1 MERSVSP
8 LRPGEIVLAGTP
20 IGNLGDTTPRL
31 EHALRTADIVAA
43 EDTRRLHHLVNAL
56 GITLSGSVVSY
67 HEHNEAER
75 AAELLAAASSGKT
88 VVIVSDAGMPTV
100 SDPGFRAVHAAMEAG
115 VNVTAIPGPSAVLT
129 ALAVSGLPTDR
140 FTFEGFIPRKAGD
153 RAERLSELSTER
165 RTMVFFE
172 APHRVEAL
180 LGAMIDAFGASRRVA
195 VCRELTKLHEEII
208 RGPLEDVHAWAKDNE
223 VRGEIVVVLEGAP
236 AQEKAQATD
245 LVGSVNELIESGLRL
260 KEAVQAVAQRERV
273 PQRDLYAAVVES
285 RKK

>member
-1 MERSVSP
+1 MDRSLSP

-31 EHALRTADIVAA
+31 EHALQTADIVAA

-56 GITLSGSVVSY
+56 GLKLTGDVVSY

-115 VNVTAIPGPSAVLT
+115 ISVSTIPGPSAVLT

-140 FTFEGFIPRKAGD
+140 FTFEGFIPRKAGE
-153 RAERLSELSTER
+153 RAERLSELATER

-172 APHRVEAL
+172 APHRLETL
-180 LGAMIDAFGASRRVA
+180 LSAMQDAFGDERRVS
-195 VCRELTKLHEEII
+195 VCRELTKLHEEVI
-208 RGPLEDVHAWAKDNE
+208 RGSLAEVHDWAASNE
-223 VRGEIVVVLEGAP
+223 VRGEIVVVLGGAP
-236 AQEKAQATD
+236 PEQKAQTLD
-245 LVGSVNELIESGLRL
+245 LVESVNSLIESGLRL

-273 PQRDLYAAVVES
+273 PQRELYAAVVES